1 MNDGLRILIDRMM
14 EFPQDFEMDAGQIH
28 GYGALAWGRLL
39 DAAKSM
45 ANRANVFTEEEKAA
59 LAEAENEMMRRLFT
73 AKVMEA
79 LVPAPPREEKVEN
92 SKYAYANNGTATL
105 TASSAIMPA
114 RTLQIGSAGLTEDD
128 IHAIKKQLGR

>member
-14 EFPQDFEMDAGQIH
+14 EFPQDFELDAGKAH
-28 GYGALAWGRLL
+28 GYGSLAWERLL

-79 LVPAPPREEKVEN
+79 LVPAPPQKETFQDPEFPRKKVIV
-92 SKYAYANNGTATL
+92 SRAALQMGTSGLSNDELERVKT
-105 TASSAIMPA
+105 
-114 RTLQIGSAGLTEDD
+114 RLQ
-128 IHAIKKQLGR
+128 R

>member
-1 MNDGLRILIDRMM
+1 MNDGLRILIERMT
-14 EFPQDFEMDAGQIH
+14 EFPQDFQMDAGQIH
-28 GYGALAWGRLL
+28 GYGTVPWMRLL

-45 ANRANVFTEEEKAA
+45 ASRESVFTEEEKAA
-59 LAEAENEMMRRLFT
+59 LAEAENEMMRKLFT

-79 LVPAPPREEKVEN
+79 LVPGPPREEKVEN

-105 TASSAIMPA
+105 TASGAIMPA
-114 RTLQIGSAGLTEDD
+114 RTLQVGSAGLTEDD